1 MARHTRA
8 TPEGA
13 VSVIHTSRIS
23 FGKLYE
29 ACSDAE
35 ELTAWF
41 PSRKAISGQLNR
53 GGGDA
58 WHPAVP
64 LFCFSCIIV
73 AYTIAG
79 SAGIRSDRVIAAS
92 NPRVSGALVLLRS
105 GLGWEPGE

>member
-41 PSRKAISGQLNR
+41 PSRKAITGQLNR
-53 GGGDA
+53 GGA
-58 WHPAVP
+58 ETP
-64 LFCFSCIIV
+64 
-73 AYTIAG
+73 
-79 SAGIRSDRVIAAS
+79 GIRQSLYF
-92 NPRVSGALVLLRS
+92 VSLV
-105 GLGWEPGE
+105 

>member
-1 MARHTRA
+1 MGWSSYVTKWLALRFHLLICARILPPRDKGSKMARHTRA

-41 PSRKAISGQLNR
+41 PSRKAITGQLNR
-53 GGGDA
+53 GGA
-58 WHPAVP
+58 ETP
-64 LFCFSCIIV
+64 
-73 AYTIAG
+73 
-79 SAGIRSDRVIAAS
+79 GIRQSLYF
-92 NPRVSGALVLLRS
+92 VSLV
-105 GLGWEPGE
+105 